1 MVRDQ
6 PHDPTRFRLV
16 AADRLS
22 ELQLNQ
28 VDHRHPSR
36 PQHVNVGRWVVVGI
50 NDNRR
55 PLMRITVGT
64 AEA

>member
-6 PHDPTRFRLV
+6 SQHPTRFRLV
-16 AADRLS
+16 AANCLS

-28 VDHRHPSR
+28 VDHHHPSR
-36 PQHVNVGRWVVVGI
+36 PQHVNEGRWVVVKI

-64 AEA
+64 AEP